1 MEVITDAPIVRK
13 RRRYTCV
20 IFIVALVILI
30 GAAIG
35 SAAWWYQ
42 DAIHTPA
49 SSDSNAV
56 ALELKPGDTILD
68 LATALRN
75 AGGLKSVEALRVYL
89 RINNENPKPQIG
101 VYAIPKNLNI
111 PDFLALVEQGPRKLS
126 ITATIQEGLRFDEHA
141 GILATAFASVPGAK
155 FSKQEYL
162 DIATNPDKYDFSG
175 EVKSFLAQAKPA
187 GVSLEG
193 YLFPDTYNI
202 GVDATAMDIIS
213 LQVTTLIRRL
223 DEANI
228 PVGPAN
234 PSPLRNF
241 HEVLTLASTVQREAY
256 GDEEKAM
263 IADIFLRRLKEGL
276 GLGSDATLFYP
287 YKRWRP
293 GLTLVELNT
302 DTPYNSRLRI
312 TLPPTPICN
321 PGIAAIEG
329 VVNHTANNYYY
340 FIHDKDGIIRYGR
353 TFAEHTSNITRYG
366 LADE

>member
-1 MEVITDAPIVRK
+1 MGTTTAAPIARK

-20 IFIVALVILI
+20 IILVAIIILI

-42 DAIHTPA
+42 DAINSPA
-49 SSDSNAV
+49 SNDPTAV
-56 ALELKPGDTILD
+56 ALEVKPGDTILD
-68 LATALRN
+68 LATALKN
-75 AGGLKSVEALRVYL
+75 VGGLRSVEAFRVYL
-89 RINNENPKPQIG
+89 RLNNENPKPQIG
-101 VYAIPKNLNI
+101 TYAIPKNLNI
-111 PDFLALVEQGPRKLS
+111 AGFLALVEQGPRKLS
-126 ITATIQEGLRFDEHA
+126 ITATIQEGLRLDEHA
-141 GILATAFASVPGAK
+141 DILAAAFASVQSAK
-155 FSKQEYL
+155 FSKEEYL
-162 DIATNPDKYDFSG
+162 DIATNPDSYTFSS
-175 EVKSFLAQAKPA
+175 EVGKFLTQFKPE

-193 YLFPDTYNI
+193 FLFPDTYNI
-202 GVDATAMDIIS
+202 GVDATAMDIIN

-228 PVGPAN
+228 VVDAVNTP
-234 PSPLRNF
+234 PLDNF
-241 HEVLTLASTVQREAY
+241 YEVLTLASTVQREAY

-293 GLTLVELNT
+293 GLTRVELNT

-321 PGIAAIEG
+321 PGIASIEG
-329 VVNHTANNYYY
+329 VVNHKANNYYY
-340 FIHDKDGIIRYGR
+340 FIHDKDGVIRYGR
-353 TFAEHTSNITRYG
+353 TFAEHNSNITRYG